1 MKCLQIERGVKVIKK
16 WIVRYIVGNSH
27 KVKYIYAKDA
37 TSAIKKARVKNIE
50 DLYPAEEV

>member
-1 MKCLQIERGVKVIKK
+1 MIKK

-50 DLYPAEEV
+50 DLYPVEEV